1 MFRLL
6 TKVFR
11 TILLVYGIGV
21 VLSVP
26 SAGYVAFQHVGDLN
40 FQWLKETILVFLGI
54 FLFFTCSTPFLFIV
68 SVLGFAWR
76 EWLWNQV
83 FDREKLTVYTP
94 PPSPTNMAEDK
105 GFSLLDW
112 LNAEDKK

>member
-1 MFRLL
+1 MPRLL
-6 TKVFR
+6 TRVSR
-11 TILLVYGIGV
+11 TILLVCGIGI
-21 VLSVP
+21 VLSLP
-26 SAGYVAFQHVGDLN
+26 SAGYVAFQHIGAFN
-40 FQWLKETILVFLGI
+40 FQWLKETTLVFLSI
-54 FLFFTCSTPFLFIV
+54 LLFFVCSSPFFFVV

-94 PPSPTNMAEDK
+94 PPSPTNMTEDK